1 MFERYTEQARRAIF
15 YARYESGCQLAKAIS
30 TAHILIGLTRDIGSR
45 ADRVGSLNEHTAR
58 LRTELAIPCPPK
70 NTKGRDLMSDMRLN
84 DNSKMV
90 LAYAAQEAGLD
101 DSYTIDTDHLL
112 RALLRFPN
120 EASAALSSISL
131 DLATAQTLSRR
142 NRAEFPEKKT
152 LYVRLFGAPFRAHRP
167 ALLKLLAFVVVL
179 FLGSLLIH
187 SLIY

>member
-1 MFERYTEQARRAIF
+1 
-15 YARYESGCQLAKAIS
+15 
-30 TAHILIGLTRDIGSR
+30 
-45 ADRVGSLNEHTAR
+45 
-58 LRTELAIPCPPK
+58 
-70 NTKGRDLMSDMRLN
+70 MRLN